1 MVRHR
6 NAVGMNGLKTASI
19 FNSLDDQ
26 TFAELLSLAETKL
39 FDQDELIIEK
49 GKINDFF
56 VILLEGRFDVTDQ
69 IGDQKYVVASL
80 FEPGEFVG
88 GQSLLGRPASM
99 NVEARGQTNCLL
111 FPLNQIRKYSDIY
124 NLLVRNSAVDTARK
138 LESTNQTLLLQLKKA
153 STASSTILLCLSGF
167 SIAMIFL
174 SFMASINYPTDGLW
188 SWLFILFVIPP
199 PLIFVAA
206 TRQPLA
212 AFGVTSEHFVKSL
225 LDGVIGSISI
235 VVLSF
240 LAIYSFPNAFG
251 ISAVDVFE
259 AMHLSRLQTYFY
271 LLHCYLQEFFVRGS
285 IQTSLEE
292 VIQFQW
298 RKPLAIVLASAIFSV
313 LHYPL
318 GFTPIVATFAS
329 GLLFGFVY
337 SRTRN
342 LIGVTLIH
350 YVAGKIFF
358 GLYNALS

>member
-1 MVRHR
+1 MD
-6 NAVGMNGLKTASI
+6 GLMKASI
-19 FNSLDDQ
+19 FDGLDNQ
-26 TFAELLSLAETKL
+26 SILHLQSLAKTKL
-39 FDQDELIIEK
+39 FDEAELIIEK
-49 GKINDFF
+49 GKIHDFF
-56 VILLEGRFDVTDQ
+56 IILIKGCLDVTDQ
-69 IGDQKYVVASL
+69 LGDQKYVVASL
-80 FEPGEFVG
+80 SESGEFVG

-99 NVEARGQTNCLL
+99 NVEARGQTECLL
-111 FPLNQIRKYSDIY
+111 FPLAQLSKYPEIF
-124 NLLVRNSAVDTARK
+124 NALVMSSAVDTARK
-138 LESTNQTLLLQLKKA
+138 LESTNQSLLLQLKKA

-212 AFGVTSEHFVKSL
+212 TFGVSMNRFGESFF
-225 LDGVIGSISI
+225 DGIIGSLI
-235 VVLSF
+235 VICLAF
-240 LAIYSFPNAFG
+240 LAINNFDSYFG
-251 ISAVDVFE
+251 VSVSEVVG
-259 AMHLSRLQTYFY
+259 AMRLSSMQTYYY
-271 LLHCYLQEFFVRGS
+271 LIHCYLQEFFVRGS

-292 VIQFQW
+292 VIQMAW
-298 RKPLAIVLASAIFSV
+298 RKPLAVVLASAIFSV

-318 GFTPIVATFAS
+318 GFIPIVATFAS

-350 YVAGKIFF
+350 YVSGKIFF
-358 GLYNALS
+358 GIYHALAIKNGLGS